1 MDYYVTPSENLNG
14 EIIPPGDKSISHRA
28 VLLAAIAEGRTQ
40 INGFL
45 MGTDNL
51 AMVSAFQQMGV
62 SIKII
67 EDKCILIVDGV
78 GMKGLEAPMGA
89 LDCRNSGTAIR
100 LLSGLL
106 VGQPFNTVLTGD
118 TSLQR
123 RPMKRII
130 EPLTLMGAKINS
142 TGNFLP
148 LKIVG
153 NPQLTSIHYTLPMA
167 SAQVKSC
174 VLLAGFYAQGK
185 TCVTEPTPSRDH
197 TERLLKHFHYTVQ
210 KENRCICINGEGN
223 LKAKDISIPGD
234 ISSAAFFIVAT
245 TITPGSVMR
254 LSQVGVNPMRF
265 GVINLL
271 KMMGANIKVTN
282 RTKKNEE
289 PVADID
295 VRHAMLNG
303 IDIPQD
309 QISLS
314 IDEFPALLIA
324 AVAAQ
329 GQTVLHGAAELRVK
343 ETDRIEAMVN
353 GLQKLGVN
361 VKSLPDGVIVQGS
374 VLKGGEV
381 DSYDDHRIVMAFAVA
396 GVIAKGLIKI
406 RNCDNVKT
414 SFPNFVE
421 LANEVGINIK
431 IK

>member
-1 MDYYVTPSENLNG
+1 MDYYVTPSEDLHG
-14 EIIPPGDKSISHRA
+14 EIILPSDKSISHRA
-28 VLLAAIAEGRTQ
+28 VLLAAIAEGQTQ

-45 MGTDNL
+45 MGVDNL
-51 AMVSAFQQMGV
+51 AMVGALQQMGV

-67 EDKCILIVDGV
+67 EDEYILIVDGV
-78 GMKGLEAPMGA
+78 GMKGLEAPMGV
-89 LDCRNSGTAIR
+89 LNCSNSGTAVR

-106 VGQPFNTVLTGD
+106 AGQPFNTVLTGD
-118 TSLQR
+118 VSLQR
-123 RPMKRII
+123 RPMKRIT
-130 EPLTLMGAKINS
+130 EPLTLMGAKINLTES
-142 TGNFLP
+142 FLP

-153 NPQLTSIHYTLPMA
+153 NPQLMSIHYTLPMA

-174 VLLAGFYAQGK
+174 LLLAGLYAQGK
-185 TCVTEPTPSRDH
+185 TCITESTPSRDH

-210 KENRCICINGEGN
+210 KENQRICISSEGN

-234 ISSAAFFIVAT
+234 ISSAAFFIVAA
-245 TITPGSVMR
+245 TITPGSIMR
-254 LSQVGVNPMRF
+254 LYQVGINPMRF

-271 KMMGANIKVTN
+271 RMMGANIEVTN

-289 PVADID
+289 SVADIN

-309 QISLS
+309 QISLA

-324 AVAAQ
+324 AVAAK
-329 GQTVLHGAAELRVK
+329 GQTVLRGASELRVK

-353 GLQKLGVN
+353 GLQKLGAN
-361 VKSLPDGVIVQGS
+361 VESLPDGMIVHGS
-374 VLKGGEV
+374 VLKGGVV
-381 DSYDDHRIVMAFAVA
+381 DSCGDHRIAMAFAIA

-421 LANEVGINIK
+421 IANEVGINIK

>member
-1 MDYYVTPSENLNG
+1 MDYYVTPSENLHG
-14 EIIPPGDKSISHRA
+14 EIIIPSDKSISHRA

-45 MGTDNL
+45 MGVDNL
-51 AMVSAFQQMGV
+51 AMVSALQKMGV

-67 EDKCILIVDGV
+67 EDEYILIVNGV
-78 GMKGLEAPMGA
+78 GMKGLEAPMGI
-89 LDCRNSGTAIR
+89 LDCGNSGTAVR

-106 VGQPFNTVLTGD
+106 AGQPFNTVLTGD
-118 TSLQR
+118 VSLQR
-123 RPMKRII
+123 RPMRRII

-142 TGNFLP
+142 TENFLP

-153 NPQLTSIHYTLPMA
+153 NPQLMSIHYTLPMA

-174 VLLAGFYAQGK
+174 LLLAGLYAQGK
-185 TCVTEPTPSRDH
+185 TCVIESTPSRDH

-210 KENRCICINGEGN
+210 KENQCICISSAGN

-234 ISSAAFFIVAT
+234 ISSAAFFIVAA
-245 TITPGSVMR
+245 TITPGSVIR
-254 LSQVGVNPMRF
+254 LYQVGVNPMRF

-271 KMMGANIKVTN
+271 RMMGANIEVTN

-289 PVADID
+289 PVADIN

-309 QISLS
+309 QISLA
-314 IDEFPALLIA
+314 IDEFPSLLIA
-324 AVAAQ
+324 AVAAK
-329 GQTVLHGAAELRVK
+329 GKTVLRGASELRIK

-353 GLQKLGVN
+353 GLQKLGAN
-361 VKSLPDGVIVQGS
+361 VESLPDGMIIHGS
-374 VLKGGEV
+374 VLKGGIV
-381 DSYDDHRIVMAFAVA
+381 DSYDDHRIAMAFSIA